1 MHSNKLRSWLL
12 HLLELVL
19 ERVVEDDVALLPEDA
34 RRHLHLPAD
43 DNYISPSSE
52 A

>member
-1 MHSNKLRSWLL
+1 VIAHADL
-12 HLLELVL
+12 
-19 ERVVEDDVALLPEDA
+19 ACA

-43 DNYISPSSE
+43 DNYISPSLE